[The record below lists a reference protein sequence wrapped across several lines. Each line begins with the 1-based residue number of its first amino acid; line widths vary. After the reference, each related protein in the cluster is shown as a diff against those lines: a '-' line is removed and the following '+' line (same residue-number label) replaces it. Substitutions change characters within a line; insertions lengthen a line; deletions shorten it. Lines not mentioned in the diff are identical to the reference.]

1 MRDGAVV
8 AAIAAPL
15 ICATTATAAATIV
28 PVTSAATGAAYAAT
42 ATTGAAYAATAG
54 APTITRSAHVAL
66 QNCNARHLVLSVT
79 VPKHAFGLSEP
90 VTFKV
95 RLTNT
100 GSATCGTALAQHVP
114 EARSTLTVG
123 PCGSLPLTVRNRGGV
138 EVYPGP
144 AVYFCPDNAG
154 LRLGPHSTVRA
165 TAQWSQAAYLG
176 SPPKPQHAPPG
187 TYRLTVDRAVTVPV
201 VLRAEP

>member
-1 MRDGAVV
+1 MKAVARLAAARR
-8 AAIAAPL
+8 AAIGIGIAVAL
-15 ICATTATAAATIV
+15 AAA
-28 PVTSAATGAAYAAT
+28 AALAALPTTQALAAHRAKPT
-42 ATTGAAYAATAG
+42 AKT
-54 APTITRSAHVAL
+54 PITRSAHIAFE
-66 QNCNARHLVLSVT
+66 NCNARHLVLSVT

-100 GSATCGTALAQHVP
+100 GNTTCGTALAQHVP

>member
-1 MRDGAVV
+1 MGRMRAGTVV

-15 ICATTATAAATIV
+15 FCTATA
-28 PVTSAATGAAYAAT
+28 STGAAYAAT
-42 ATTGAAYAATAG
+42 APSGAAYAATASS
-54 APTITRSAHVAL
+54 PTITRSAQVAF

-79 VPKHAFGLSEP
+79 VPKHAFGLNDP

-100 GSATCGTALAQHVP
+100 GSTTCGTALAQHVP
-114 EARSTLTVG
+114 EARSRLTVG
-123 PCGSLPLTVRNRGGV
+123 PCGTLPLTVRKRGGAD
-138 EVYPGP
+138 VYPGP

-154 LRLGPHSTVRA
+154 FRLGPHSTVRA

-176 SPPKPQHAPPG
+176 SPPQPRHAPPG